1 MRWERFELEK
11 SPWGVDRALQAI
23 VRVAYERTSG
33 YPRLL
38 KDARRAVSAVR
49 VLDGLPIVDKETL
62 FRRFATSDVLR
73 SGVKLNHCIR
83 TGTSGS
89 TGLPLNVYM
98 SRTEALFR
106 RVLLFR
112 AWRRLSHLPWPLRVA
127 DVGGWVEAES
137 KAGVRT
143 GPWGQVVR
151 ISIALPAEEQVH
163 LLERCRPSV
172 LSGYPTAIS
181 VLAEAFRRVAGR
193 VSTLM
198 LIATRGEILHADTR
212 SLLEETFA
220 CRVAD
225 FYNSEEIGNIAWEC
239 PDDPSSMHVNTD
251 ACVLEIVDEKGMP
264 LPSGSEGRIIVTN
277 LYNRTMP
284 FVRYDLHDRGTML
297 LPGEGRCS
305 CGSQAPKIAVL
316 QGRDDDYVCLPDGRR
331 VSPRLIAT
339 GVNRAF
345 DGLSPQGGIDRH
357 FRRFQVVQDAPDHLT
372 IRVIPEPGRSHDF
385 RSVIEPMLR
394 RIHGDLKC
402 SVEIVEELPLDS
414 SGKFKKVIRNLA
426 SEQPEL

>member
-1 MRWERFELEK
+1 MRWRRFELGK
-11 SPWGVDRALQAI
+11 SPQAVDRALRAI
-23 VRVAYERTSG
+23 VCAAYERTAG
-33 YPRLL
+33 YARLL
-38 KDARRAVSAVR
+38 QDARQTVSAVQA
-49 VLDGLPIVDKETL
+49 LDGLPIVDKETL
-62 FRRFATSDVLR
+62 FRRFTTSDVLR
-73 SGVKLNHCIR
+73 CGVKLNRCIR

-181 VLAEAFRRVAGR
+181 VLAEAFRRAAGR

-251 ACVLEIVDEKGMP
+251 ACVLEIVDEDGVP
-264 LPSGSEGRIIVTN
+264 VPSGTEGRIIVTN

-297 LPGEGRCS
+297 SQGAGRCS
-305 CGSQAPKIAVL
+305 CGSRAPKIAVL
-316 QGRDDDYVCLPDGRR
+316 QGRDDDYIWLPDGRR

-345 DGLSPQGGIDRH
+345 DRLSSEGGFNWH
-357 FRRFQVVQDAPDHLT
+357 FRRFQVVQDALDHFT
-372 IRVIPEPGRSHDF
+372 IRVIPEAGRGRDF

-394 RIHGDLKC
+394 RIHCDLRC

-414 SGKFKKVIRNLA
+414 SGKFKKVVRNLA
-426 SEQPEL
+426 KQGSGS